1 MGGHTWEV
9 CVGASG
15 VVGFHA
21 SGVAAWY
28 LQGGRGCG
36 IGEEEEGKE
45 GACAGQKQV
54 EVHDASSNHDLFKR

>member
-1 MGGHTWEV
+1 MGGHTCEV
-9 CVGASG
+9 CVGARG

-45 GACAGQKQV
+45 GACAGQG
-54 EVHDASSNHDLFKR
+54 